1 MLSMLLPTARA
12 LCLTALASSALAVNI
27 HGTIGNPQDITR
39 LMGTSSQV
47 YILFASYTQT
57 SVAGRAAVNNGTFF
71 LDIPDGQVLKT
82 RLYTACEGVTPS
94 APARVYQTETILLYN
109 NDLNR
114 AVGPVI
120 QADRLV
126 NPSKVVHWLY
136 SDRNAS
142 VIGRCSGL
150 NTSYDLQLKQGWNAV
165 LTSSKED
172 KDQIGIL
179 YTNLNTLLPY
189 WVSGDLNLAHARTV
203 LPKEFFQAQK
213 ILSR

>member
-1 MLSMLLPTARA
+1 MLLPNTRA
-12 LCLTALASSALAVNI
+12 LFLIALASSAYAVNI

-47 YILFASYTQT
+47 YVLFASYTQT

-71 LDIPDGQVLKT
+71 LDIPDGQVLNT

-114 AVGPVI
+114 AIGPVI

-126 NPSKVVHWLY
+126 NPSKVVRWLY

-142 VIGRCSGL
+142 VKGRCSGL
-150 NTSYDLQLKQGWNAV
+150 NTSYDLQLRQGWNAV
-165 LTSSKED
+165 LTISSEN

-179 YTNLNTLLPY
+179 YTNLSTPLPY
-189 WVSGDLNLAHARTV
+189 WVSGDLKFDQARTV
-203 LPKEFFQAQK
+203 LPRGFFQAQK
-213 ILSR
+213 VLSR